1 MKAKVVLLAMLAA
14 ALVLAGVCMGAGT
27 NNATINASA
36 KNLIDTARAQANLTD
51 FVEAVVKAGLV
62 ERLSEPGPYTVFA
75 PDNQAFEKFKKD
87 FKGDWDDATK
97 LQKVLLFHVV
107 NGRLMS
113 RDLKNGSMLKTLEG
127 QNLTIGVMPDGNI
140 TVNGA
145 KVLKSNIIAS
155 NGVQYII
162 DTVANPLA

>member
-1 MKAKVVLLAMLAA
+1 MKAKIALLAIFAA
-14 ALVLAGVCMGAGT
+14 VLMLAGVCIGAEMT
-27 NNATINASA
+27 NASMNASA
-36 KNLIDTARAQANLTD
+36 KNLIDTARAQASLSD
-51 FVEAVVKAGLV
+51 FVDAVMKAGLV

-75 PDNQAFEKFKKD
+75 PDNQAFEKFKRD
-87 FKGDWDDATK
+87 FKDDWNDATK

-107 NGRLMS
+107 SGKLMS
-113 RDLKNGSMLKTLEG
+113 KDLKNGSMHKTLEG

-145 KVLKSNIIAS
+145 KVLKSDIIAS

>member
-1 MKAKVVLLAMLAA
+1 MKTKVALLTMLAA
-14 ALVLAGVCMGAGT
+14 ALMLAGVCMGAETT
-27 NNATINASA
+27 NAPTNASA

-62 ERLSEPGPYTVFA
+62 ERLSEQGPYTVFA
-75 PDNQAFEKFKKD
+75 PDNEAFEKFKRD
-87 FKGDWDDATK
+87 FKDEWDDATK
-97 LQKVLLFHVV
+97 LQKVLLSHVV
-107 NGRLMS
+107 SGRLMS
-113 RDLKNGSMLKTLEG
+113 KDLKNGTKLGTLGG
-127 QNLTIGVMPDGNI
+127 QDLTIGVTPQGNI

-145 KVLKSNIIAS
+145 KVLKSDIIAS

>member
-1 MKAKVVLLAMLAA
+1 MKAKVALLAMLAA
-14 ALVLAGVCMGAGT
+14 VLMLAGVCLGAETT
-27 NNATINASA
+27 NAPMNASA

-62 ERLSEPGPYTVFA
+62 ERLSEEGPYTVFA
-75 PDNQAFEKFKKD
+75 PDNQAFEKFKRD
-87 FKGDWDDATK
+87 FKDEWDDATK

-107 NGRLMS
+107 SGKFMS
-113 RDLKNGSMLKTLEG
+113 GDLKNGTMLETLEG
-127 QNLTIGVMPDGNI
+127 DNLTIGVMPDGNI

-145 KVLKSNIIAS
+145 KVLKSDIVAS

-162 DTVANPLA
+162 DTVSNPLA